1 MSTVKRSRNTG
12 RGYADLHLHTR
23 ASDGT
28 LSVTGMVARARE
40 NNLATIAITDHD
52 TIAPQLDTRIA
63 SIDKIEVITGIEIK
77 TDIHGCH
84 GEILGYFVDPHSDR
98 LRRIVHSLTAA
109 RIVRMKE
116 MVLLCRRRVGKR
128 ISFDEVR
135 SCAAGTI
142 GRPHLAYI
150 LKEKG
155 IVASTEEA
163 FDRLIGRGKP
173 CYVSLARP
181 SFADVVA
188 AIHAED
194 GVASLAHP
202 CLMRIND
209 WENLLPVLKADG
221 LDGLEVFYAYLRS
234 SQTLCTT
241 PEELLQLA
249 KKYGFLLTGGSDDHG
264 PASVHESIGTI
275 KVPMKHVDA
284 LRRAARL

>member
-1 MSTVKRSRNTG
+1 MTTVNRSRNIG
-12 RGYADLHLHTR
+12 KRYADLHLHTR

-40 NNLATIAITDHD
+40 NDLATIAITDHD
-52 TIAPQLDTRIA
+52 TITPQLHTRITL
-63 SIDKIEVITGIEIK
+63 IDKIEVITGTEVK
-77 TDIHGCH
+77 VDIHGCR

-98 LRRIVHSLTAA
+98 LRRIFHSLTAA
-109 RIVRMKE
+109 RIARMEE
-116 MVLLCRRRVGKR
+116 MVALCRRRVGKI
-128 ISFDEVR
+128 ISFGEVR

-142 GRPHLAYI
+142 GRPHLAHI
-150 LKEKG
+150 LKEKR

-173 CYVSLARP
+173 CYVPLIQP
-181 SFADVVA
+181 SFTNVVD

-194 GVASLAHP
+194 GVTSLAHP

-209 WENLLPVLKADG
+209 WENLLPVLKERGIDG
-221 LDGLEVFYAYLRS
+221 IEVFYAYTKSRQKLY
-234 SQTLCTT
+234 TT

-264 PASVHESIGTI
+264 PGSVRDSIGTI
-275 KVPMKHVDA
+275 KVPMKYVDA
-284 LRRAARL
+284 LRRAAHL